1 MQCNVIISLANIGTI
16 KVFLLTAMISVVI
29 EGEYCNWLVLSNI
42 LSFVLD
48 FHLL

>member
-16 KVFLLTAMISVVI
+16 KVFLLTVMISVV